1 MTKYNTLLKAKLQ
14 ELLEARGLPIEG
26 TKEVLIERLEE
37 SDKVAA
43 ELDEDDD
50 VKEDT
55 TEVVTTEKEDTTEP
69 TEPTETKEVVTEEP
83 KEEPKEESTEEPT
96 EATLETRVLELL
108 NTKLKR
114 AIKFNEE
121 EVIKRLNSEILR
133 INKFG
138 VSAESAIVHELNG
151 TKPKPKSSNKVMKRR
166 TPKGFRS
173 RNSNRNNKRNRNRR
187 Y

>member
-83 KEEPKEESTEEPT
+83 KEEVPSTEVPT

>member
-69 TEPTETKEVVTEEP
+69 TEPTEPKEVVT
-83 KEEPKEESTEEPT
+83 EESTEEPT

-166 TPKGFRS
+166 TPKGFRG
-173 RNSNRNNKRNRNRR
+173 RNSDRNNKRNRNRR

>member
-50 VKEDT
+50 VKED
-55 TEVVTTEKEDTTEP
+55 VS
-69 TEPTETKEVVTEEP
+69 ET
-83 KEEPKEESTEEPT
+83 KEEPKEPTEPKEPKEPT
-96 EATLETRVLELL
+96 EPTLETRVLELL

-121 EVIKRLNSEILR
+121 ELIKRLNSEILR

-151 TKPKPKSSNKVMKRR
+151 TKPKYTKYTKYTKRR
-166 TPKGFRS
+166 G
-173 RNSNRNNKRNRNRR
+173 RNSKKGHSNRR
-187 Y
+187 RY

>member
-55 TEVVTTEKEDTTEP
+55 TEVVTLEKEDTTEP
-69 TEPTETKEVVTEEP
+69 TEPTETKKVVTEEP
-83 KEEPKEESTEEPT
+83 KEEVPSKEVPT

-138 VSAESAIVHELNG
+138 VSTESAIVHELNG
-151 TKPKPKSSNKVMKRR
+151 TKPKPNPKYTNKVVKRR
-166 TPKGFRS
+166 TPKGFR
-173 RNSNRNNKRNRNRR
+173 NRR

>member
-55 TEVVTTEKEDTTEP
+55 TEVVTTETKEDTTETKEDTTEP
-69 TEPTETKEVVTEEP
+69 TEPKEVVTEVI
-83 KEEPKEESTEEPT
+83 TEEIPST

-121 EVIKRLNSEILR
+121 EVIKRVNSEILR

-166 TPKGFRS
+166 TPKGFRG
-173 RNSNRNNKRNRNRR
+173 RNSNRNSKRNRR

>member
-50 VKEDT
+50 VKEDVS
-55 TEVVTTEKEDTTEP
+55 EAVTTEPTEL
-69 TEPTETKEVVTEEP
+69 TEPTETKEEP
-83 KEEPKEESTEEPT
+83 KEEPT

-121 EVIKRLNSEILR
+121 ELIKRLNSEILR

-151 TKPKPKSSNKVMKRR
+151 TKPKYTNKVVKRR
-166 TPKGFRS
+166 TPKGFRG
-173 RNSNRNNKRNRNRR
+173 RNSKKGHNKRR

>member
-69 TEPTETKEVVTEEP
+69 TETKEVVTEEP
-83 KEEPKEESTEEPT
+83 KEEPTEVPT

-151 TKPKPKSSNKVMKRR
+151 TKPKPKYTNKVMKRR
-166 TPKGFRS
+166 TPKGFR
-173 RNSNRNNKRNRNRR
+173 NRNRNRNRR